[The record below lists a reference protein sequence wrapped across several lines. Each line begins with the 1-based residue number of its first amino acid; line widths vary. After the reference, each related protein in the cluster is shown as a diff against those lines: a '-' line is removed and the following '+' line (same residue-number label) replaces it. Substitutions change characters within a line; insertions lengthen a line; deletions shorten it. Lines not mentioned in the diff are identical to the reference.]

1 MSTKGKA
8 INLVAARSDAGTR
21 LDLFMVAAARDMS
34 RKKAKKLIDT
44 RRVSVNGRI
53 EGMASRALKGGE
65 RIEVRLPDEQKVET
79 PKVTVFHEE
88 PAFIAVAKSPGIP
101 SGPTI
106 DPKRLHAQKV
116 AENTLGERLTLLHRI
131 DRDTSGLLLMARD
144 KGFAEALLTAFRTR
158 EVEKRYLAIVS
169 GRTPPKFDDVCHLK
183 EVQGGKVAV
192 VKSGGMKAETSFE
205 TLAFAGGASLVLAK
219 PRTGRMHQLR
229 AQLSRKGFPILGDS
243 LYGGS
248 ASVSLDDGGG
258 GGGGGGKNRPRVRG
272 RAKAKP
278 VKTSTQKVTVDRQ
291 MLHAWKIAFTHPET
305 GERMEL
311 CCPPPEDFVQA
322 VKAIFAKK
330 APNLEELKGF

>member
-1 MSTKGKA
+1 MSTQGKS
-8 INLVAARSDAGTR
+8 INLVAERSDAGKR

-44 RRVSVNGRI
+44 RRVSVNGKI

-65 RIEVRLPDEQKVET
+65 RVEVRLPDERKVQT
-79 PKVTVFHEE
+79 PKVTVFHDE
-88 PAFIAVAKSPGIP
+88 PAFVAVAKSPGIP

-131 DRDTSGLLLMARD
+131 DRDTSGILLMARD
-144 KGFAEALLTAFRTR
+144 KGFAEALLSAFRTR

-248 ASVSLDDGGG
+248 ASVSPDGGG
-258 GGGGGGKNRPRVRG
+258 ANKNSSRARGRGKARPQKTSAPRV
-272 RAKAKP
+272 A
-278 VKTSTQKVTVDRQ
+278 VERQ
-291 MLHAWKIAFTHPET
+291 MLHAWKIAFIHPAT

-330 APNLEELKGF
+330 APNLEKLKGF